1 VKNCLPVLL
10 ESEHTFSL
18 VSYKCSASIDV
29 LTGDLWSYNSELDQF
44 VVSPEPDVGVITVEV
59 GHHRCLIFG
68 TDGLWNMLSPNAAVA
83 TVQEAERHNEQH
95 VLQQHNSA
103 HVCRMRFGPKGR
115 KKALSSWIFLVLYS

>member
-1 VKNCLPVLL
+1 MSNELA
-10 ESEHTFSL
+10 HRT
-18 VSYKCSASIDV
+18 DV

-59 GHHRCLIFG
+59 GCHRCLVFG

-83 TVQEAERHNEQH
+83 AVQEAEQHNEKH

-103 HVCRMRFGPKGR
+103 HVRLHLIM
-115 KKALSSWIFLVLYS
+115 

>member
-1 VKNCLPVLL
+1 LVSYEIFLLILL
-10 ESEHTFSL
+10 ESEHKYQA
-18 VSYKCSASIDV
+18 VSNELAYRTDV

-59 GHHRCLIFG
+59 GCHRCLVFG

-83 TVQEAERHNEQH
+83 AVQEAEQHNEKH

-103 HVCRMRFGPKGR
+103 HVRLLLIM
-115 KKALSSWIFLVLYS
+115 